1 MNLLN
6 RHKKILWGSWGKE
19 CLSITC
25 LQLGNGWIGSQT
37 LVWLQNLYFGHVFL
51 IRDQAV
57 LDAVCLYLFDYLK
70 WPIHFASFI
79 VLLWVAQFLLFFF
92 FCVKKE
98 KGKTRKRKLQMDFEK
113 LKICGPI
120 SLLSVPNLCLKSR
133 EQESIVLDYWN
144 IPLECLWQT
153 WHKNSSKGRQTLLG
167 LLLGPVPDFC

>member
-1 MNLLN
+1 MRKLRQRVFKYNLLTARKWMN
-6 RHKKILWGSWGKE
+6 RISNPSLAPESIFWP
-19 CLSITC
+19 CLSHPRPSSARCSLFVLIWLLKVTYTFC
-25 LQLGNGWIGSQT
+25 LIYSSVVSCT
-37 LVWLQNLYFGHVFL
+37 
-51 IRDQAV
+51 I
-57 LDAVCLYLFDYLK
+57 
-70 WPIHFASFI
+70 FI
-79 VLLWVAQFLLFFF
+79 VFF